1 MKDISIYNCGTLE
14 NPPAVGS
21 IKETPT
27 GPLYLVSAL
36 EREGYKVG
44 FNDLQI
50 LKNPTTRSIM
60 SSLENSSN
68 IVGISCMSHLLPP
81 VILWINRLKKK
92 NPDKTVILGGPGPTP
107 VAREILEASGKIDIV
122 VRGEGERTIVEVMEC
137 LQKGKDLRDVR
148 GITYRDGN
156 RIRTNPPQ
164 PRIENL
170 DELPFPAY
178 DKIKINDYDVVGIVT
193 SRGCPF
199 KCGFCYIPYLWG
211 GKPLFRSIENVTEE
225 IGLIQSK
232 CDNRIL
238 RMTDDIFTMNE
249 KRITEF
255 CKKVNEEGM
264 NFDWMCYGKIDLMNE
279 QLMKKMSESGCK
291 RIFYGIESGS
301 DRILK
306 MINKGFTAKL
316 AEDVIK
322 KSSKYFQKTV
332 ASFIWGFPFETIEDF
347 KKTLS
352 IAEMLNFKFN
362 VNIKLH
368 LLTPIVGTPIYTR
381 YKNKL
386 LPCKHSRFFTNL
398 PSVGGTFS
406 EVFSLFE
413 KGEIVFEN
421 FRNYP
426 DIIANYHIYRTPDIE
441 EKIKMILS
449 FLKKGNLYISM
460 VKKNLYT

>member
-178 DKIKINDYDVVGIVT
+178 EEIDVNKYCMGIITTRGCPYNCGFCENKFFWSNKVT
-193 SRGCPF
+193 SRSPDNIIEEIKLIYERYDKNKELRINDTMFPIYKKRGFEFCN
-199 KCGFCYIPYLWG
+199 KLKKENIDIEWFCYG
-211 GKPLFRSIENVTEE
+211 
-225 IGLIQSK
+225 
-232 CDNRIL
+232 RI
-238 RMTDDIFTMNE
+238 N
-249 KRITEF
+249 
-255 CKKVNEEGM
+255 
-264 NFDWMCYGKIDLMNE
+264 LMDE

-306 MINKGFTAKL
+306 MINKGFT
-316 AEDVIK
+316 IK
-322 KSSKYFQKTV
+322 KTEETLKKSKKYFSEVIGQL
-332 ASFIWGFPFETIEDF
+332 IWGFPFETMEEF
-347 KKTLS
+347 KKTVKFAEKFLFKMDIILGLNLLVPS
-352 IAEMLNFKFN
+352 INTQIYDDYSDALIPIDFIDIPNIIQVRLRRHNYKYTHLFN
-362 VNIKLH
+362 NVK
-368 LLTPIVGTPIYTR
+368 TTYR
-381 YKNKL
+381 YKT
-386 LPCKHSRFFTNL
+386 P
-398 PSVGGTFS
+398 
-406 EVFSLFE
+406 
-413 KGEIVFEN
+413 N
-421 FRNYP
+421 FP
-426 DIIANYHIYRTPDIE
+426 
-441 EKIKMILS
+441 EKIEIMKKFIKKQDFYFKIRHLS
-449 FLKKGNLYISM
+449 KRI
-460 VKKNLYT
+460 